1 MPNEPTRTHYV
12 FKGWNTKADGSG
24 VTVDSTTKIDQ
35 ATLKDALKE
44 IAGTNTAYETTL
56 YAQWD
61 IDPSVPTSDKVNVT
75 FNKNLDLNGNDTS
88 PRVITLYKGDSI
100 GYDITEPTNGTFE
113 FDGWKTAFD
122 GTGTK
127 FDKDTKINTDT
138 TYYATWF
145 KYLKIELVNANAEYT
160 GQVISPKY
168 NIYQIKY
175 DDASKTT
182 YTKVADSDIA
192 KNETLP
198 AGFTATV
205 TDKDNATT
213 TIQNVGV
220 YTIAISIDNAGT
232 YANGYKIGVQDS
244 TFEVTSAKLTVNVDP
259 DTQKQKAGSSRKDPV
274 ITVVDATGN
283 TVGKSE
289 YDIKYYTWTDAGATP
304 DGNIQKSELS
314 EVTDI
319 TKVGKY
325 VVAVELKA
333 NSNYVI
339 DSVKSTTTEAVLLYD
354 GKTTGYA
361 EYTDAKVGGNIVY
374 EVLANDPSIKE
385 IKANSVKGSTVDS
398 TALPFKD
405 SQYKNDVAFDNA
417 ETPAIKDYYV
427 RVPDVDADSIQFN
440 VTLTNPDTTTITA
453 SDGTTLT
460 PTKNGDG
467 TYTIKAPLTNK
478 GQTENTITI
487 TTKAGTDN
495 DAPTLT
501 YTFHVQQLV
510 APKITLNY
518 GNSPV
523 GEIMKADNISVSNK
537 LVAVADFEKN
547 NKYSTNADYLPAGKT
562 AGMLYSP
569 LAWGGSVDPTVNLD
583 RDATA
588 LFSFEYDDFIDPG
601 FVAVD
606 SLGNS
611 VDPTDVRR
619 SITVT
624 VLPGQSI
631 IVPDKDKK
639 TNTFSDTK
647 ENPIAN
653 DLFTYA
659 NITGDATK
667 VIQPDVYE
675 LTYSFYDN
683 ALAKTITN
691 TRKVVILPLMGDTT
705 LDGQISVGD
714 LVPIKN
720 YTANNFTFVDST
732 VKTSTYN
739 LGIYRVMDTTS
750 DTQISVGDLVP
761 IKNHTANVQIN
772 TYYSTFTK

>member
-1 MPNEPTRTHYV
+1 M
-12 FKGWNTKADGSG
+12 
-24 VTVDSTTKIDQ
+24 
-35 ATLKDALKE
+35 
-44 IAGTNTAYETTL
+44 
-56 YAQWD
+56 
-61 IDPSVPTSDKVNVT
+61 
-75 FNKNLDLNGNDTS
+75 
-88 PRVITLYKGDSI
+88 
-100 GYDITEPTNGTFE
+100 
-113 FDGWKTAFD
+113 
-122 GTGTK
+122 
-127 FDKDTKINTDT
+127 
-138 TYYATWF
+138 
-145 KYLKIELVNANAEYT
+145 
-160 GQVISPKY
+160 
-168 NIYQIKY
+168 
-175 DDASKTT
+175 
-182 YTKVADSDIA
+182 
-192 KNETLP
+192 
-198 AGFTATV
+198 
-205 TDKDNATT
+205 
-213 TIQNVGV
+213 
-220 YTIAISIDNAGT
+220 
-232 YANGYKIGVQDS
+232 
-244 TFEVTSAKLTVNVDP
+244 
-259 DTQKQKAGSSRKDPV
+259 
-274 ITVVDATGN
+274 
-283 TVGKSE
+283 
-289 YDIKYYTWTDAGATP
+289 
-304 DGNIQKSELS
+304 
-314 EVTDI
+314 
-319 TKVGKY
+319 
-325 VVAVELKA
+325 
-333 NSNYVI
+333 
-339 DSVKSTTTEAVLLYD
+339 
-354 GKTTGYA
+354 
-361 EYTDAKVGGNIVY
+361 
-374 EVLANDPSIKE
+374 
-385 IKANSVKGSTVDS
+385 
-398 TALPFKD
+398 
-405 SQYKNDVAFDNA
+405 
-417 ETPAIKDYYV
+417 
-427 RVPDVDADSIQFN
+427 
-440 VTLTNPDTTTITA
+440 
-453 SDGTTLT
+453 
-460 PTKNGDG
+460 
-467 TYTIKAPLTNK
+467 
-478 GQTENTITI
+478 
-487 TTKAGTDN
+487 
-495 DAPTLT
+495 
-501 YTFHVQQLV
+501 